1 MDVYESDI
9 QRDLKKLFRESAPKA
24 MDDES
29 LLTVEDF
36 SEDEKQEVEDYY
48 RQKKAEKP
56 YIRKK
61 WQWSFAGIII
71 LRVLTFLFFFGML
84 WAMFYVAIPF
94 GINTSTT
101 IWKSLT
107 LATVA
112 TFIKIWWK
120 NGGK

>member
-29 LLTVEDF
+29 LLTVADF

-56 YIRKK
+56 YIR
-61 WQWSFAGIII
+61 
-71 LRVLTFLFFFGML
+71 
-84 WAMFYVAIPF
+84 
-94 GINTSTT
+94 N
-101 IWKSLT
+101 
-107 LATVA
+107 
-112 TFIKIWWK
+112 
-120 NGGK
+120 